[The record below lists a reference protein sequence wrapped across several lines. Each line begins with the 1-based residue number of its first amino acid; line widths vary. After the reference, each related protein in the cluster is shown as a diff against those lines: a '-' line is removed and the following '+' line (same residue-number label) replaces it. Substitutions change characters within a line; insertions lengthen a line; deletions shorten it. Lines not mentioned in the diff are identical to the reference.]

1 MMIIMCIYSNG
12 VIIYAY
18 FLKMR
23 KIVGIYFYC
32 LLKARKKTNNLRYIA
47 QLYALLY
54 ILIIRLRLKNVYFL
68 A

>member
-1 MMIIMCIYSNG
+1 MCIYSNG
-12 VIIYAY
+12 VNIFY
-18 FLKMR
+18 KMC

-32 LLKARKKTNNLRYIA
+32 MFKAREKTNNLGYIA

-54 ILIIRLRLKNVYFL
+54 ILIIGLRLKNVYLF